1 MKKALLLLAAVAAL
15 VAAQAQPKHIEP
27 YWHGLYGVAGYDF
40 ATNVNKTAFSDK
52 ATFHGFYAV
61 GGWQIRKESGIGL
74 GVEFMKDPTGAFT
87 QLPVFVEL
95 RSHYL
100 RSQLTPFS
108 TVYVGYS
115 IPLGSTSGGDNAVKI
130 IEGGVIW
137 GVNVGA
143 RYAFNRNLSV
153 DAYVGYMGMRL
164 NKVGRWE
171 NGKLSIDRPLLL
183 QNIKAGVSINY
194 YIKH

>member
-1 MKKALLLLAAVAAL
+1 M
-15 VAAQAQPKHIEP
+15 
-27 YWHGLYGVAGYDF
+27 
-40 ATNVNKTAFSDK
+40 
-52 ATFHGFYAV
+52 
-61 GGWQIRKESGIGL
+61 
-74 GVEFMKDPTGAFT
+74 
-87 QLPVFVEL
+87 
-95 RSHYL
+95 
-100 RSQLTPFS
+100 
-108 TVYVGYS
+108 
-115 IPLGSTSGGDNAVKI
+115 
-130 IEGGVIW
+130 
-137 GVNVGA
+137 NVGA